1 MSQRG
6 ATAAQRC
13 PGRGRDGCRRRPR
26 SLEIRFTLFTNC
38 RSGQHKLQTAIL
50 LKLICSQCNPFFA
63 TEFLIYGFGIYGA
76 KTSPRTVVSAQARV
90 YWATAALLGH
100 SFSFVS
106 EFLIFFCLLEFV
118 CLWLQAKSL
127 SKIIAH
133 ASLRGRS
140 APRQRANQRKVLLF
154 LKVPLLW
161 ISCFSH
167 VYSLTSVPLDEMKLD
182 LEPLAPVWSV
192 D

>member
-13 PGRGRDGCRRRPR
+13 PGRGRGGCRRRPR

-38 RSGQHKLQTAIL
+38 RLGQHKLHTAIL

-90 YWATAALLGH
+90 YWGHSCSSRTFIFICFRIFNFFLSIRICLFAASSQITEQHYSTRVPTRTLCSTSEGQSERSAALLKGPTALD
-100 SFSFVS
+100 
-106 EFLIFFCLLEFV
+106 FLFQSCLLPNI
-118 CLWLQAKSL
+118 SP
-127 SKIIAH
+127 
-133 ASLRGRS
+133 LRRN
-140 APRQRANQRKVLLF
+140 P
-154 LKVPLLW
+154 
-161 ISCFSH
+161 
-167 VYSLTSVPLDEMKLD
+167 T
-182 LEPLAPVWSV
+182 
-192 D
+192 